1 MPGARAGSLG
11 LRLFAPVAAS
21 WPHAARQ
28 QDVRVHPGDESEPAG
43 CVAYLG
49 SLLSCDAPGRHH
61 MHVRPSDGYLARG
74 NRASF
79 LFFVLLGSELS
90 SLPPVF
96 FSGRSS

>member
-49 SLLSCDAPGRHH
+49 SLLSCIAPLRHH
-61 MHVRPSDGYLARG
+61 MLGIAPRG
-74 NRASF
+74 HSQSEGGWQGF
-79 LFFVLLGSELS
+79 LQVEAALS
-90 SLPPVF
+90 LD
-96 FSGRSS
+96 